1 MFCFKLD
8 YGSFRDLQRHRSV
21 HIEST
26 LPLIAHGF
34 HQWYW
39 TNLPVAI
46 REEVTQLISTLDQKD
61 VLNSPLMT
69 STFVAMQATLP
80 KFIYI
85 LNLRTKP
92 TVHPTLRN
100 LMSDLAYV
108 VDINNPSIGITE
120 FDNSGITQD
129 YDARAKQDIT
139 LKEENK
145 VDKFLRK

>member
-1 MFCFKLD
+1 
-8 YGSFRDLQRHRSV
+8 
-21 HIEST
+21 
-26 LPLIAHGF
+26 
-34 HQWYW
+34 
-39 TNLPVAI
+39 
-46 REEVTQLISTLDQKD
+46 
-61 VLNSPLMT
+61 
-69 STFVAMQATLP
+69 MQATLP

-108 VDINNPSIGITE
+108 VDINNEAIGITE
-120 FDNSGITQD
+120 FDNSGQTQD